1 MLRFLTAGESHGP
14 AVMAILDGMPAG
26 LPLNPE
32 DLQPDL
38 ARRQKGYGVGPRM
51 KGIERDKAEILGGV
65 LAGETTGAP
74 IGLLIWNKDHE
85 KWVGQEVDPVTTPR
99 PGHVDLA
106 AALKF
111 GYRDL
116 RFGSERASAR
126 ETAPR
131 VAVGAICRRLLAQF
145 GIRVGSYVTGI
156 GAVSADLSA
165 IPLEGRIERAEDNEV
180 RCPSPEAAQAMQAEI
195 EGAMKA
201 KDTVGGTFEMVAIGV
216 PPGLGRHTQW
226 DKRLE
231 ARLAEALM
239 SIQAIKGV
247 GIGGGFDLARQ
258 WGTSGQD
265 GIRLEGDR
273 LRRTSNQAGGIE
285 GGISNGE
292 PIVAS
297 AAMKPISSTLT
308 PQPSVDLHKGEQT
321 ETRYERSDFCAVPR
335 AAVVGEAMMA
345 YVLADALLE
354 KLGGD
359 HLQDL
364 LARFKKLRQAR
375 LDDLSIEGR
384 PIRFWQ
390 QDGQRD

>member
-14 AVMAILDGMPAG
+14 AILAILDGMPAG
-26 LPLNPE
+26 LPLTQENI
-32 DLQPDL
+32 QPDL

-51 KGIERDKAEILGGV
+51 KGIEKDRAEILGGV

-74 IGLLIWNKDHE
+74 IGLLIRNRDHE
-85 KWVGQEVDPVTTPR
+85 KWVDRAVDPVTTPR
-99 PGHVDLA
+99 PGHVDLSA
-106 AALKF
+106 AIKF

-131 VAVGAICRRLLAQF
+131 VAVGAICRHLLAQF
-145 GIRVGSYVTGI
+145 GMVVGSYVTGI
-156 GAVSADLSA
+156 GSARADLSG
-165 IPLEGRIERAEDNEV
+165 IPLEERIERAEGNEV
-180 RCPSPEAAQAMQAEI
+180 RCPSPEGAQAMEDEI
-195 EGAMKA
+195 EAAMQA
-201 KDTVGGTFEMVAIGV
+201 KDTVGGTFDVVALGV

-231 ARLAEALM
+231 SRLAEALM

-247 GIGGGFDLARQ
+247 GIGGGFDLARM
-258 WGTSGQD
+258 WGTVGQD
-265 GIRLEGDR
+265 GIRLEGSR

-292 PIVAS
+292 PIVTS

-335 AAVVGEAMMA
+335 AAVVGEAMVA
-345 YVLADALLE
+345 YVLADAFLE

-359 HLQDL
+359 HLHEL
-364 LARFKKLRQAR
+364 LARYETLRQAR
-375 LDDLSIEGR
+375 LEDISIEGK
-384 PIRFWQ
+384 PIKFWQ
-390 QDGQRD
+390 GDGKRD